1 MLHQLVQGVPTEDLI
16 DVVFPSDTAYKN
28 QGLRITKNPL
38 VQSVV
43 VASLGGFII
52 ISKALHEA
60 MLSTN

>member
-43 VASLGGFII
+43 VG
-52 ISKALHEA
+52 SKLRWFHNY
-60 MLSTN
+60 L

>member
-1 MLHQLVQGVPTEDLI
+1 MLHQLVQGVPTEDLV

-43 VASLGGFII
+43 VG
-52 ISKALHEA
+52 SKLRWFHNY
-60 MLSTN
+60 L